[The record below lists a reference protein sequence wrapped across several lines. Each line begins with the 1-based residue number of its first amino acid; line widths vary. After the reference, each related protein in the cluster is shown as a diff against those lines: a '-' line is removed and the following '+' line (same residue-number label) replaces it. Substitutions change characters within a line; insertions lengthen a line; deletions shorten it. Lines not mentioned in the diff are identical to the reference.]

1 MQKKHK
7 YSDLKYPTNIK
18 KLLKYTLSQEEQT
31 RLKDIYTTYENKKLN
46 KYYEDIIKDLFILFE
61 LNSLSTKQLSEI
73 YSVSV
78 RSIQIW
84 IKELGLKKKKTKIK
98 EPLTN
103 KKPHFNILEYK
114 NELPEAVEDF
124 LNYLETIKGKSKNTI
139 IAYKT
144 DLKLFFRVMKIL
156 KGLESPEKEIKL
168 IDISDIDIEFIKTI
182 KLRDLYSF
190 LKYIDNIRLN
200 HSHAKA
206 RKVATLKSFFNFLN
220 LKLKVIPE
228 NPASE
233 LESPKIEK
241 RHPIYLSLDESQHLL
256 NSLDKNNKNYYR
268 DYCILTLFLNCGLR
282 LSELCSIKISKIN
295 GDILKVIGKGNK
307 ERSIY
312 LNGSCI
318 KAIENYINFRDSSK
332 IAIGDRDNLFISR
345 QNRAIN
351 KVTVENLVKKHIR
364 NAGLMNDKYSPHK
377 LRHTAATLMYKHGN
391 VDIRTLQ
398 AILGHESVS
407 TTQIYTH
414 LDDDTLRDAVKS
426 NPLSN
431 IK

>member
-7 YSDLKYPTNIK
+7 YSNLKYSTNIN
-18 KLLKYTLSQEEQT
+18 KLLKHELSPEEQI
-31 RLKDIYTTYENKKLN
+31 RLNEIYTTYENKKLN
-46 KYYEDIIKDLFILFE
+46 KSYEGIIGDLFVLFE
-61 LNSLSTKQLSEI
+61 INSLSTKQLSEI
-73 YSVSV
+73 YSVSI

-84 IKELGLKKKKTKIK
+84 IKELGLKKKSTKIK
-98 EPLTN
+98 EISTN

-114 NELPEAVEDF
+114 NDLPEPVEDF

-144 DLKLFFRVMKIL
+144 DLKLFFRVMKVL
-156 KGLESPEKEIKL
+156 KGLESSEKEIKL
-168 IDISDIDIEFIKTI
+168 ININDIDIEFIKTI

-220 LKLKVIPE
+220 IKLKIIPD

-241 RHPIYLSLDESQHLL
+241 RHPIYLSLEESQHLL

-295 GDILKVIGKGNK
+295 GDILKVIGKGDK
-307 ERSIY
+307 ERTIY
-312 LNGSCI
+312 LNDSCI
-318 KAIENYINFRDSSK
+318 KAIDNYINFRDSKK
-332 IAIGDRDNLFISR
+332 ITIGDRDNLFISR

-351 KVTVENLVKKHIR
+351 KVTVENLVKKHIK

-431 IK
+431 AK